1 MTSLKT
7 IAGDAALKSQ
17 THSGTA
23 ALDPRALYRSSGRPG
38 WREATLLH
46 RAMLALPHPLRSY
59 ACVNGSASAARC
71 LHRTRIS
78 LCPKARD
85 PIFGSTW
92 EAQKMN
98 KIWAWIKLIFDC
110 PKGVICSRCL
120 RLNFFFDDVGVYPR
134 DREAMCRE
142 CHPTRP

>member
-1 MTSLKT
+1 
-7 IAGDAALKSQ
+7 
-17 THSGTA
+17 
-23 ALDPRALYRSSGRPG
+23 
-38 WREATLLH
+38 
-46 RAMLALPHPLRSY
+46 
-59 ACVNGSASAARC
+59 
-71 LHRTRIS
+71 
-78 LCPKARD
+78 
-85 PIFGSTW
+85 
-92 EAQKMN
+92 MN